1 MWKIVC
7 TFVHQLNE
15 TDKNMAT
22 LKDCKQAGIKGLSEV
37 KNSLSVQERIEMRK
51 KDLKGKLPKFVIL
64 ERFQGESFQDW
75 KARCAQS
82 YQSING

>member
-1 MWKIVC
+1 
-7 TFVHQLNE
+7 
-15 TDKNMAT
+15 MAT

-64 ERFQGESFQDW
+64 ERLQGESFHDW
-75 KARCAQS
+75 KARCAQA
-82 YQSING
+82 YQSVNS